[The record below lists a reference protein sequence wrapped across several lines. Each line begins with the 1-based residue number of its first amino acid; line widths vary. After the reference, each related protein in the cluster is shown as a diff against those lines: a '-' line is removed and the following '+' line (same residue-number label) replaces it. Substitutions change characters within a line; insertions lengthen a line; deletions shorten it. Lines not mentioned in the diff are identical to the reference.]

1 MQKSSDKQIA
11 KLQKVLERLSR
22 RKTVQNRQ
30 LKTLLGVEHYAR
42 YLDDYCEQEQLREM
56 LGDKPKEI
64 IEYENVSKP
73 PRSHTVKRITKVRK
87 VDLIP
92 PKKCLCV

>member
-22 RKTVQNRQ
+22 RKIVQNRQ

-64 IEYENVSKP
+64 TEYEQRLKAVNVGLSK
-73 PRSHTVKRITKVRK
+73 KVQG
-87 VDLIP
+87 
-92 PKKCLCV
+92 